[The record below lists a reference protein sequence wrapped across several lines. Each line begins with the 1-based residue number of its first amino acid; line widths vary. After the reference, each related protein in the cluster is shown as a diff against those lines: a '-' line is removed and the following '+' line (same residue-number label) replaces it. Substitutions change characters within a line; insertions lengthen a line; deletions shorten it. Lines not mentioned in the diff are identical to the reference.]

1 MLLGLEGKVA
11 LVTGGAR
18 DVGGEISRTLAAEG
32 AIVAINYRG
41 SADEANALVE
51 EIKANGGTAAAYQAD
66 VTDYEATK
74 AMVDQVVAD
83 FGKINIL
90 INNAGLVI
98 QKRFVDSDPEQ
109 WKKQTDVCH
118 YGIINACHAVSK
130 YMVEQEDG
138 RIVNIVG
145 DSARVGESYLSVKAA
160 TGGSAMAFTKSL
172 AKELG
177 KFNIRANVVAFGML
191 ETSHSD
197 KEWLEQNRAK
207 IERQYPLR
215 RMGFPQDVAPTV
227 VFLAS
232 NATSWVTGQT
242 VSVSGGYSMVG

>member
-18 DVGGEISRTLAAEG
+18 DVGAEISRTLAAEG
-32 AIVAINYRG
+32 AMVAINYRG
-41 SADEANALVE
+41 SAAEAESLVA
-51 EIKANGGTAAAYQAD
+51 EIQAAGGKAQAYQAD
-66 VTDYEATK
+66 VTDYESTK
-74 AMVDQVVAD
+74 TMVDQVVAD
-83 FGKINIL
+83 HGALHIL

-98 QKRFVDSDPEQ
+98 QKRFTDSTPDQ
-109 WKKQTDVCH
+109 WKQQTDVCH
-118 YGIINACHAVSK
+118 YGIINACHAAVQH
-130 YMVEQEDG
+130 MAEQGDG

-160 TGGSAMAFTKSL
+160 TGGSAVAFSKSI

-177 KFNIRANVVAFGML
+177 KNNVRCNVVAFGML

-232 NATSWVTGQT
+232 DATAWITGQV
-242 VSVSGGYSMVG
+242 VSVSGGYSMVD

>member
-1 MLLGLEGKVA
+1 MQLGLEGKVA

-32 AIVAINYRG
+32 ATVAINYRG
-41 SADEANALVE
+41 SADEANALVD
-51 EIKANGGTAAAYQAD
+51 EITNKGGKAFAYQAD
-66 VTDYEATK
+66 VTDYEQVK

-83 FGKINIL
+83 HGALNIL
-90 INNAGLVI
+90 VNNAGLVI
-98 QKRFVDSDPEQ
+98 QKRFTESDPDQ

-118 YGIINACHAVSK
+118 YGIINACHAASQVMQAQK
-130 YMVEQEDG
+130 DG

-145 DSARVGESYLSVKAA
+145 DSARVGEAYLSVKAA

-177 KFNIRANVVAFGML
+177 RFNVRANVVAFGML

-227 VFLAS
+227 VFLTS
-232 NATSWVTGQT
+232 DATSWVTGQV